1 MSDEAAPDGR
11 TFIVVGAGLA
21 GMRACGTL
29 RRKGF
34 TGRLVLIGD
43 EPHLPYDRPPLSK
56 DVLRGKKDATVL
68 PFDPAKLDLEVRLNT
83 RATGLDAAAK
93 RLTTQGPDGEVTE
106 SFDGLVIATG
116 AAPIRLPGDGEQLV
130 LRTIDDALALRD
142 RLVDGAR
149 VVIIGGS
156 WIGAEVATVA
166 REAGCRV
173 TCIEAGPAPLAQ
185 ALGTDIADRLRGWW
199 DGIDLRVDTL
209 VSRIDPA
216 DSGRG
221 ARVLLADDTVLEAD
235 VVVTGVGVRPDT
247 GWLEGSGLTLQ
258 RGVVVDERLIAAPG
272 IIALGDIASR
282 HSARAGGQLSLEHW
296 DEASTAGMQMAE
308 ALLDPDNAAAY
319 DPVPYFWSDQFGH
332 KLQYVGHRGPDDR
345 MEIDEVDG
353 QLSAVRWFDA
363 ADNLTAW
370 LGVDL
375 PKDLMKHRKAVG
387 GPLQQPVA

>member
-1 MSDEAAPDGR
+1 MSDQDAPDRR

-21 GMRACGTL
+21 GMRACTTL

-34 TGRLVLIGD
+34 TGRLVLIGG

-56 DVLRGKKDATVL
+56 DVLRGKKDSTAL

-83 RATGLDAAAK
+83 RATGLDAAA
-93 RLTTQGPDGEVTE
+93 RQLTTRGPDGESTE
-106 SFDGLVIATG
+106 SFDALVIATG
-116 AAPIRLPGDGEQLV
+116 ATPIRLPGDGEQLV
-130 LRTIDDALALRD
+130 LRTIEDALVLRD

-166 REAGCRV
+166 REHGCRV
-173 TCIEAGPAPLAQ
+173 TCLEAGPAPLAQ
-185 ALGTDIADRLRGWW
+185 ALGSEIADRLRGWW
-199 DGIDLRVDTL
+199 DGIDLRVDTA
-209 VSRIDPA
+209 VSRIDPS
-216 DSGRG
+216 DSDRG
-221 ARVLLADDTVLEAD
+221 AQVLLADGTVLAAD

-258 RGVVVDERLIAAPG
+258 RGVVVDDRLIAAPG
-272 IIALGDIASR
+272 IVALGDIASR
-282 HSARAGGQLSLEHW
+282 DSARAGGRLSLEHW
-296 DEASTAGMQMAE
+296 DEASTAGMLMAE
-308 ALLDPDNAAAY
+308 ALLDPENAAVY

-332 KLQYVGHRGPDDR
+332 KLQYVGHRGPADR
-345 MEIDEVDG
+345 IEIDEVDG
-353 QLSAVRWFDA
+353 ELSAVRWFNA
-363 ADNLTAW
+363 EDNLTAW

-375 PKDLMKHRKAVG
+375 PKDLVKHRKAVG